1 MTYSGMKFV
10 TRLILSV
17 SIATATLSANSYAA
31 EGKKSS
37 AKIKS
42 GKKTK
47 KPKTSTP
54 EPEAAS
60 DDSRAASG
68 SAASG
73 SAASGSGAAKKKQIL
88 GTLEPIPLLS
98 VGVSAAMLAPNGSG
112 LEADFSLGSGKK
124 GAVAASIIH
133 LGARYR
139 KPIMKLIYV
148 AGGGGLRMASGAWNV
163 LSVSDPTAQFPVKT
177 SFNAVTLDGAVGGQ
191 MSFGSIILGADLLG
205 ISFPLFKLGV
215 KKPVLDPDANTS
227 DANTQ
232 QGAFDKLAGGMT
244 LTLLKVGVGIAF

>member
-1 MTYSGMKFV
+1 MIYSGMKFV

-47 KPKTSTP
+47 KPKPSMT
-54 EPEAAS
+54 EPEGAT
-60 DDSRAASG
+60 DDG
-68 SAASG
+68 SVT
-73 SAASGSGAAKKKQIL
+73 SGSGAAKKKQIL
-88 GTLEPIPLLS
+88 GTLAPFPILTM
-98 VGVSAAMLAPNGSG
+98 GVSGAMLAPNGSG

-133 LGARYR
+133 MGARYR

-163 LSVSDPTAQFPVKT
+163 LSANDPTVQYPVKT
-177 SFNAVTLDGAVGGQ
+177 SFNAITLDGAVGGQ
-191 MSFGSIILGADLLG
+191 TNFGNIIVGADLLG

-215 KKPVLDPDANTS
+215 KKPALDPDADTS
-227 DANTQ
+227 DASIQ

>member
-1 MTYSGMKFV
+1 MIYSGMKFV

-17 SIATATLSANSYAA
+17 SIATTTLSANSYAA
-31 EGKKSS
+31 EAKKSS

-47 KPKTSTP
+47 KPKPSTP

-60 DDSRAASG
+60 DDG
-68 SAASG
+68 SAPSSG
-73 SAASGSGAAKKKQIL
+73 AASGSGTTKKKQIL
-88 GTLEPIPLLS
+88 GTLAPIPLLS
-98 VGVSAAMLAPNGSG
+98 VGVSGAMLTPNGSG

-133 LGARYR
+133 MGARYR

-163 LSVSDPTAQFPVKT
+163 LSVSDPTAQYPVKT
-177 SFNAVTLDGAVGGQ
+177 SFNAITLDGAVGGQ
-191 MSFGSIILGADLLG
+191 TNFGNIIVGADLLG

-215 KKPVLDPDANTS
+215 KKPALDPDADTS
-227 DANTQ
+227 DASTQ

>member
-1 MTYSGMKFV
+1 MV
-10 TRLILSV
+10 
-17 SIATATLSANSYAA
+17 TLSTNSYAA
-31 EGKKSS
+31 QGKKSS

-47 KPKTSTP
+47 KPKPSTP
-54 EPEAAS
+54 ESEAMS
-60 DDSRAASG
+60 DD
-68 SAASG
+68 G

-88 GTLEPIPLLS
+88 GTLAPIPLLS
-98 VGVSAAMLAPNGSG
+98 VGVSGAMLAPNGSG

-124 GAVAASIIH
+124 GAVAANIIH

-163 LSVSDPTAQFPVKT
+163 LSVSDPTAQYPVKT
-177 SFNAVTLDGAVGGQ
+177 SFNAITLDGAVGGQ
-191 MSFGSIILGADLLG
+191 TNFGSIILGADLLG

-215 KKPVLDPDANTS
+215 KKPVLDPDADTS